1 MPQGGA
7 RSTGDVGCG
16 ITDHG
21 IGRYRPT
28 PPTGPTQTTPRTN
41 RPPARDQGPSD
52 KRLRINDAT
61 QPSGAQVTLV
71 SSDARTTRKR

>member
-7 RSTGDVGCG
+7 RSTSDVGCG

-28 PPTGPTQTTPRTN
+28 PPTGPTQTTPRTVGLQ
-41 RPPARDQGPSD
+41 RGTKVPATRDCESMTPLSPRG
-52 KRLRINDAT
+52 RR
-61 QPSGAQVTLV
+61 
-71 SSDARTTRKR
+71 